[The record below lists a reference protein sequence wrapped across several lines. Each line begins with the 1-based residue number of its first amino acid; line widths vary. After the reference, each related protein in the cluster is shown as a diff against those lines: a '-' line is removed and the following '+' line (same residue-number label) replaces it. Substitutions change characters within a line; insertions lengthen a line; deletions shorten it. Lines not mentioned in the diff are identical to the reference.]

1 MEFIILEKKMAK
13 HSSILA
19 WKIPWTEEPHGLQS
33 MRSQRVRHWMTNTAV
48 IYVIWRKKAWNKW
61 ETDYNQRYKR
71 RKHYKIAKKKGLNKG
86 LFSS

>member
-19 WKIPWTEEPHGLQS
+19 WKIPWTEEPHGL
-33 MRSQRVRHWMTNTAV
+33 HWTTNTVV